1 MDNTSLTPVITEK
14 PMRDVKSGKFTFKVA
29 RHVDKKE
36 VRNAIE
42 KKFKVSVTGISTS
55 LVKGRTMKTGS
66 RRVERELTSWKK
78 AIVTLKKGE
87 KIDLFEK
94 A

>member
-1 MDNTSLTPVITEK
+1 MNNTSLIPVITEK
-14 PMRDVKSGKFTFKVA
+14 SMRDVKSGKFTFRVS
-29 RHVDKKE
+29 REVDKKE
-36 VRNAIE
+36 VRDAVE
-42 KKFKVSVTGISTS
+42 KRFKVSVTGISTN
-55 LVKGRTMKTGS
+55 LVKGKTLRSGS

-87 KIDLFEK
+87 KIDLFET